1 MSKPFAARA
10 RCPSAYVVFRYQCCP
25 YVLHQLQCLPEQCL
39 WGGGLASKAFA
50 DGYVNGSNTYYGYKA
65 DAGYSEERLRIEVH
79 YYNTL
84 DEALNP
90 DKSQENPLGK
100 FIRVRYI
107 ANDPVEGKTPDYWHL
122 RPLWWF
128 GVPEGVTNV
137 QHITLQRNE
146 EGKCDPNAEHKR
158 GEKNNACAS
167 RPGFVK
173 FPEHTYADPQDWQG
187 ISRWYKEGNELNKTL
202 NDYVLNQYD
211 NNGNTNNQWNNYKP
225 DDDPATD
232 GLSAIF
238 TDWESAGRR
247 YYNFSYVAE
256 ITDSAYKQRDKKPLR
271 FAAGIRRPVGNWR
284 YAAGLTQALPVI
296 SEHVSVAYP
305 AVTPVADASAV
316 SDEEKKAIIAAIK
329 KANENN
335 ENFNKFLKEGDD
347 GITIAQ
353 NGTATVTFSDNT
365 TVVLPGTLLVEQKL
379 KMSEQ
384 YKPTL
389 PKKTPVVNLQ
399 KLTADE
405 KTKVRQAII
414 DANGNDKP
422 NEFLNHIKKDS
433 TGGYD
438 LQVGENGEVSVEY
451 QDGSKIT
458 LSASDVVFQGATIA
472 DWAPYTV
479 PSPIPVDNV
488 KQLTAQDLT
497 NIKNAFDDAN
507 QTLPVYKDAK
517 EKNKNDYITVDKTS
531 GDVTIKWKDGS
542 TTTIQAWQFL
552 KERPKTPEPQPNPNP
567 ESKKH
572 FTVTPAAKLAMV
584 PFDPFSLKAEDLT
597 SAGPTKAALDNL
609 EATLAGYVKDADTQ
623 QKVADLTVEYGVDA
637 NGAGTVTFKAPGY
650 EVATYPMGVFCKQ
663 DVNKQSD
670 TPTTEQKTTP
680 ETGGDEHSTFKYNVT
695 KTKIAGQ
702 QATPQEAVAAL
713 KQFVKDNYNGVTDAD
728 LQSFTSDIPVST
740 KWTPKDGTKNM
751 GPYDGTKDD
760 SGPITSISLDINKG
774 IIVNGLIWL
783 DGDPAGWAPD
793 MEGSVITIKPEDL
806 YTTSST
812 KQDHTLEALKKQAKA
827 LLKKRTDEHVNA
839 DDFTRAGIENA
850 AQLNDAAIEAMND
863 EGKLRELIKKLS
875 EAKHLDRKPNPIG
888 EIEVDDPKNLTEED
902 FKAAVKA
909 FLQANYDNAE
919 NISIDKIPYII
930 PKTLT
935 PKKGTVLMELKSDT
949 NPGGMDSV
957 KYTNSDYTKLVFCK
971 STGDELFTV
980 SVKYKK
986 KTTSPAVTAEELK
999 QMKDAAKATIDRN
1012 PNLTKDQKKQLT
1024 DEIDNAQ
1031 TPDAIKDILKKAE
1044 NQANTNKTSNDPKV
1058 KGEITNNTSGEN
1070 AKKGAN
1076 DKKEQED
1083 KKQQEKKDNQQLQKD
1098 KTNATNEIDKLDN
1111 LTPQEKDKLK
1121 KEINGAGTSAAVQQ
1135 IREKAKAINDA
1146 NGALKGDATTGGLF
1160 FLDHGTGKD
1169 EDKALNDLL
1178 GGTSQKDATLTA
1190 LDQALKTNNA
1200 TADSIT
1206 NALKAAQRAN
1216 GINEATAK
1224 AKANA
1229 ILDAKKAALDA
1240 AYNNL
1245 TDAQKPA
1252 AKDAYEKATK
1262 AITDAKSGV
1271 DNATKPSEI
1280 QTALAG
1286 VKDETIKAAQKAIA
1300 DAKGKRD
1307 TSQNTNDSNDAL
1319 NEEKKAQ
1326 IDRINKS
1333 DLPDDKKTEAINSIN
1348 KDSHRLGDPTGIANR
1363 ALKAQ
1368 KIADALKKIDE
1379 FPHLNNAQK
1388 KAFKDIISSTDA
1400 ENHKDAN
1407 GNDTGVDDIDDALAN
1422 ATNTDN
1428 AMARLEE
1435 LEKQADTFAKG
1446 DKYKGAPQDKKDA
1459 FNAAKSAAAAVLN
1472 IEKGDSKG
1480 AAEVNTLYNDLL
1492 KAMQAAGSNVKGALR
1507 TDALSSEVTA
1517 DKALKPD
1524 TTADPK
1530 TPGSSVYT
1538 TASADKKTAFDK
1550 ALQEAEKALKDA
1562 EKALDDAINADVPT
1576 ADAAAAA
1583 QKNVDDAL
1591 DKLIKARVALDGVDT
1606 KPLVD
1611 EVAGADATK
1620 DTPEYKYAD
1629 KDKQAA
1635 YGKAIEDAKKL
1646 LDKLT
1651 GKGAGAQP
1659 GGQPGQGG
1667 DQLTTKEQKQDAINK
1682 ALKAIAEAKAA
1693 LDGKAPAGSE
1703 DFYALHAMYRL
1714 YNPYTHEHLFTTD
1727 AAEKDNLVSL
1737 GWNFEG
1743 ITGKVYMHGEKGGV
1757 YRLYNPNTGE
1767 HHYTTKEDEVAAC
1780 VKAGWRNEGVKF
1792 FSVLDEDKQTVGMVS
1807 MYNPYE
1813 KKFYHHYTSD
1823 ADEIAKMVKDG
1834 WRKEEIKWYAAK

>member
-1 MSKPFAARA
+1 MSLQQHEQTIRGARTMPVRLRRFSLPVLPVCAA
-10 RCPSAYVVFRYQCCP
+10 SAA
-25 YVLHQLQCLPEQCL
+25 VLAGTMLL
-39 WGGGLASKAFA
+39 GGGLASKAFA
-50 DGYVNGSNTYYGYKA
+50 DGYVNGTNTYYGYKA
-65 DAGYSEERLRIEVH
+65 DAGYSEDRLRIEVH

-84 DEALNP
+84 QGALNA
-90 DKSQENPLGK
+90 DASQENPLGK

-107 ANDPVEGKTPDYWHL
+107 ANDPLEQGKTPDRWAL
-122 RPLWWF
+122 RPFWWF

-146 EGKCDPNAEHKR
+146 AGKCDPSAVHKR
-158 GEKNNACAS
+158 GEKNNACAT
-167 RPGFVK
+167 RKDFVIASDNV
-173 FPEHTYADPQDWQG
+173 YANPQDWQG

-211 NNGNTNNQWNNYKP
+211 NSGNTNNQWNNYKP

-238 TDWESAGRR
+238 TDWESAGTR
-247 YYNFSYVAE
+247 YYDFSYVAE

-271 FAAGIRRPVGNWR
+271 FAAGIRRTVGNWR
-284 YAAGLTQALPVI
+284 YAAGLTQVLPAI

-305 AVTPVADASAV
+305 AVTPVVNTRAV
-316 SDEEKKAIIAAIK
+316 SDDEKKAIIAAIK
-329 KANENN
+329 EANKNN

-347 GITIAQ
+347 GITIGQ
-353 NGTATVTFSDNT
+353 EGTATVTFSDNT

-389 PKKTPVVNLQ
+389 PKKTPVINLYQ
-399 KLTADE
+399 LTPDE

-414 DANGNDKP
+414 DANGNENP
-422 NEFLNHIKKDS
+422 NDFLKNLKKDS
-433 TGGYD
+433 GGQYD
-438 LQVGENGEVSVEY
+438 LTVEENGDVEATY
-451 QDGSKIT
+451 TDGSSYT

-472 DWAPYTV
+472 EWAPYTV
-479 PSPIPVDNV
+479 PSPIEVDNV
-488 KQLTAQDLT
+488 KALNNQDLA
-497 NIKNAFDDAN
+497 NIKKAFNDAN
-507 QTLPVYKDAK
+507 KDLPVYKDAQK
-517 EKNKNDYITVDKTS
+517 ADADNYIKVNVSS

-572 FTVTPAAKLAMV
+572 FKVTPAAQPTTV
-584 PFDPFSLKAEDLT
+584 TFDPFSLKAEDLT
-597 SAGPTKAALDNL
+597 AAGPTQAALDNL
-609 EATLAGYVKDADTQ
+609 KDTLAGFVKDADTQ
-623 QKVADLTVEYGVDA
+623 QKVDELTVLTIEYGVDA
-637 NGAGTVTFKAPGY
+637 NGAGTVTFKASGY
-650 EVATYPMGVFCKQ
+650 EDATYPMGVFFKQ
-663 DVNKQSD
+663 KLDKQTPKETAHNPQGKTQYKYKVKPVQID
-670 TPTTEQKTTP
+670 GNTPT
-680 ETGGDEHSTFKYNVT
+680 
-695 KTKIAGQ
+695 
-702 QATPQEAVAAL
+702 PQNQIEAL
-713 KQFVKDNYNGVTDAD
+713 KQFVLSNYGTDVSSDSGANTGTYVLKQTDTPVSGTEGIQYYDKDAAEPAGVTTISLETDGSIKVQGFEKGDNNSKELFTVPVSELYVKKTTTPVDHTVSDLKELAKQIRDKQKQKGVTDAD
-728 LQSFTSDIPVST
+728 FKRVGI
-740 KWTPKDGTKNM
+740 
-751 GPYDGTKDD
+751 D
-760 SGPITSISLDINKG
+760 S
-774 IIVNGLIWL
+774 
-783 DGDPAGWAPD
+783 
-793 MEGSVITIKPEDL
+793 
-806 YTTSST
+806 
-812 KQDHTLEALKKQAKA
+812 
-827 LLKKRTDEHVNA
+827 A
-839 DDFTRAGIENA
+839 DDDTING
-850 AQLNDAAIEAMND
+850 MD

-888 EIEVDDPKNLTEED
+888 NIEVDDPNNLTEED

-935 PKKGTVLMELKSDT
+935 PKKGTVLMELTSDA
-949 NPGGMDSV
+949 NPGGIDSV
-957 KYTNSDYTKLVFCK
+957 KYTNSEYKKLVFCK
-971 STGDELFTV
+971 STGDKLFTV
-980 SVKYKK
+980 SVTYKK

-1012 PNLTKDQKKQLT
+1012 PNLTKDQKTQLKG
-1024 DEIDNAQ
+1024 EIDNAQ

-1044 NQANTNKTSNDPKV
+1044 NQANTNKTSTDPKV
-1058 KGEITNNTSGEN
+1058 QGEITNNKSGTD
-1070 AKKGAN
+1070 AQAAAN

-1083 KKQQEKKDNQQLQKD
+1083 KQKQSDKQNQQLQQDKKD
-1098 KTNATNEIDKLDN
+1098 ASDTIDGLGN
-1111 LTPQEKDKLK
+1111 LTKDEKDKLK
-1121 KEINGAGTSAAVQQ
+1121 QEINGADTPAAVQQ
-1135 IREKAKAINDA
+1135 ILEKAKAINNAKDA
-1146 NGALKGDATTGGLF
+1146 LQNDVNKGALP

-1190 LDQALKTNNA
+1190 LEQALKADNA

-1206 NALKAAQRAN
+1206 NALKAAQRQN

-1224 AKANA
+1224 AKATA
-1229 ILDAKKAALDA
+1229 TLEAKEKAL
-1240 AYNNL
+1240 
-1245 TDAQKPA
+1245 
-1252 AKDAYEKATK
+1252 KDAYDKLTPEQQANAKQQYEAATT
-1262 AITDAKSGV
+1262 AISTAKENV
-1271 DNATKPSEI
+1271 TKATKPSQI
-1280 QTALAG
+1280 ATALAS
-1286 VKDETIKAAQKAIA
+1286 VTDETINAAKKAIE
-1300 DAKGKRD
+1300 DAKGTRD
-1307 TSQNTNDSNDAL
+1307 TSQNTNDNADAL
-1319 NEEKKAQ
+1319 TQEKNAQ
-1326 IDRINKS
+1326 KQRIDSSNLS
-1333 DLPDDKKTEAINSIN
+1333 PEDKKKVKDDIDNNSY
-1348 KDSHRLGDPTGIANR
+1348 RLGDATGIANR

-1368 KIADALKKIDE
+1368 KIDDALKKIDE
-1379 FPHLNNAQK
+1379 LKHLNNAQK

-1428 AMARLEE
+1428 AMARLEVLKE
-1435 LEKQADTFAKG
+1435 QADTFAKG
-1446 DKYKGAPQDKKDA
+1446 NEYKNADQGKKNDFDA
-1459 FNAAKSAAAAVLN
+1459 AASAAAAVLN
-1472 IEKGDSKG
+1472 KEQGDSKG
-1480 AAEVNTLYNDLL
+1480 AAEVNTLYSDLL
-1492 KAMQAAGSNVKGALR
+1492 KAMQAIDSTVEGKLR
-1507 TDALSSEVTA
+1507 TEALSCEVDA
-1517 DKALKPD
+1517 DKLLVPDD
-1524 TTADPK
+1524 TTDPK
-1530 TPGSSVYT
+1530 KPGSSKYI
-1538 TASADKKTAFDK
+1538 TASPDKKTAFDT
-1550 ALQEAEKALKDA
+1550 ALQEAKQ
-1562 EKALDDAINADVPT
+1562 ALDAANSTHVTT
-1576 ADAAAAA
+1576 ADSVAEA
-1583 QKNVDDAL
+1583 QKKVDDAL

-1629 KDKQAA
+1629 KEKQAA
-1635 YGKAIEDAKKL
+1635 YDKAIEDAQKL

-1651 GKGAGAQP
+1651 GKGAGAQPGGQPGQP

-1667 DQLTTKEQKQDAINK
+1667 DQLTTKEQKQDALNK
-1682 ALKAIAEAKAA
+1682 ALSAIADAKAA
-1693 LDGKAPAGSE
+1693 LDGKEPTGAE

>member
-1 MSKPFAARA
+1 MSLQQHEQTIRGARTMPVRLRRFSLPVPPVCAA
-10 RCPSAYVVFRYQCCP
+10 SAA
-25 YVLHQLQCLPEQCL
+25 VLAGTMLL
-39 WGGGLASKAFA
+39 GGGLASKAFA
-50 DGYVNGSNTYYGYKA
+50 DGYVNGTNTYYGYKA

-84 DEALNP
+84 QGALNA
-90 DKSQENPLGK
+90 DASQENPLGK

-107 ANDPVEGKTPDYWHL
+107 ANDPLEQGKTPDRWAL
-122 RPLWWF
+122 RPFWWF

-146 EGKCDPNAEHKR
+146 AGTCDPSAVHKR
-158 GEKNNACAS
+158 GEKNNACAT
-167 RPGFVK
+167 RRDFVIASDNV
-173 FPEHTYADPQDWQG
+173 YANPQDWQG
-187 ISRWYKEGNELNKTL
+187 ISRKYNEGKDALNKTL
-202 NDYVLNQYD
+202 TDYVLKKYD
-211 NNGNTNNQWNNYKP
+211 NSGNTENQWDNYKI
-225 DDDPATD
+225 DDNAETD

-238 TDWESAGRR
+238 TDWESAGTR
-247 YYNFSYVAE
+247 YYDFSYVAE
-256 ITDSAYKQRDKKPLR
+256 ITDSAYKQRDTKPLR
-271 FAAGIRRPVGNWR
+271 FAAGIRRTIGNWR
-284 YAAGLTQALPVI
+284 YAAGLTQVLPAI

-305 AVTPVADASAV
+305 AVTPVANAGNVS
-316 SDEEKKAIIAAIK
+316 SDEKTQIIAAIK

-353 NGTATVTFSDNT
+353 DGTATVTFSDNT
-365 TVVLPGTLLVEQKL
+365 TVVLPGSLLVEQKL

-414 DANGNDKP
+414 DANGKDTPND
-422 NEFLNHIKKDS
+422 FLKHIKKDS

-458 LSASDVVFQGATIA
+458 LSASVVVFQGATIA
-472 DWAPYTV
+472 EWAPYAV
-479 PSPIPVDNV
+479 PLPIPVDNV
-488 KQLTAQDLT
+488 KQLTAQELT
-497 NIKNAFDDAN
+497 NIKKAFDDAN
-507 QTLPVYKDAK
+507 QTLPVYKDAQK
-517 EKNKNDYITVDKTS
+517 ADENGYITVDKSS

-552 KERPKTPEPQPNPNP
+552 KERAKTPEPQPNPP
-567 ESKKH
+567 VAEEEKT
-572 FTVTPAAKLAMV
+572 FTVTPGQTATQV
-584 PFDPFSLKAEDLT
+584 NFDPFSMTD
-597 SAGPTKAALDNL
+597 
-609 EATLAGYVKDADTQ
+609 
-623 QKVADLTVEYGVDA
+623 ADLTTYEQQLSGLTSVLKALSAKDA
-637 NGAGTVTFKAPGY
+637 KDASVAVTITEVSYSVKDGKGYITFKAQGY
-650 EVATYPMGVFCKQ
+650 KDAVYPMGMFFKQ
-663 DVNKQSD
+663 RPEMQ
-670 TPTTEQKTTP
+670 TPKETEHNPQGKTQY
-680 ETGGDEHSTFKYNVT
+680 KYKVKPVQYEGNT
-695 KTKIAGQ
+695 S
-702 QATPQEAVAAL
+702 TPQDWGKAL
-713 KQFVKDNYNGVTDAD
+713 KQFILSNYGTDLTNDNTVVDSYSLKETDKAVEGTQGMQRYVQGEHDGAGILTISVGDQGVLKIQGYETGNSNPKELFTVPASELYVKKTTTPVDHTVSDLKALAKQIRDEQTQKGVTD
-728 LQSFTSDIPVST
+728 
-740 KWTPKDGTKNM
+740 
-751 GPYDGTKDD
+751 
-760 SGPITSISLDINKG
+760 
-774 IIVNGLIWL
+774 
-783 DGDPAGWAPD
+783 
-793 MEGSVITIKPEDL
+793 
-806 YTTSST
+806 
-812 KQDHTLEALKKQAKA
+812 
-827 LLKKRTDEHVNA
+827 
-839 DDFTRAGIENA
+839 DDFKRAGIDSTDDDTINS
-850 AQLNDAAIEAMND
+850 MD
-863 EGKLRELIKKLS
+863 EVKLRELIKKLS
-875 EAKHLDRKPNPIG
+875 EAKHLKRNYNEIG
-888 EIEVDDPKNLTEED
+888 NVEVDDPTNPTEED

-909 FLQANYDNAE
+909 FLQANYDGTGEITGSNGVYT
-919 NISIDKIPYII
+919 IPGTLK
-930 PKTLT
+930 PKA
-935 PKKGTVLMELKSDT
+935 GTMLMELTSNT
-949 NPGGMDSV
+949 NPGGIAKV
-957 KYTNSDYTKLVFCK
+957 KYANSDYTKLVFCT
-971 STGDELFTV
+971 SMGAQLFTV
-980 SVKYKK
+980 NVTYTKK
-986 KTTSPAVTAEELK
+986 AAAPTVSDEDLQK
-999 QMKDAAKATIDRN
+999 MKDAAKATIDRN
-1012 PNLTKDQKKQLT
+1012 PNLTKDQKEKFKG
-1024 DEIDNAQ
+1024 DIEKAND
-1031 TPDAIKDILKKAE
+1031 PVAIKKVLSDADT
-1044 NQANTNKTSNDPKV
+1044 QAQNNAKSTDQKIKD
-1058 KGEITNNTSGEN
+1058 ELANNTSGEN
-1070 AKKGAN
+1070 AKKDAD

-1083 KKQQEKKDNQQLQKD
+1083 KKQQQKNDENQLQAD

-1121 KEINGAGTSAAVQQ
+1121 KEITGDGTGSDPNGAGTSDAVRK
-1135 IREKAKAINDA
+1135 IVDKAKVINKA
-1146 NGALKGDATTGGLF
+1146 KGALKSDATTGGLF

-1169 EDKALNDLL
+1169 EDKALNELL
-1178 GGTSQKDATLTA
+1178 GGTPKKDTTLTA
-1190 LDQALKTNNA
+1190 LEQALKADNA

-1216 GINEATAK
+1216 GINEANAK

-1252 AKDAYEKATK
+1252 AKEAYEKATK

-1271 DNATKPSEI
+1271 DNATKPSQI
-1280 QTALAG
+1280 KTALAG
-1286 VKDETIKAAQKAIA
+1286 VKDDTITAAQKAIA

-1307 TSQNTNDSNDAL
+1307 TTQNTNDNADAL
-1319 NEEKKAQ
+1319 TKEKNEQKQRIDNSNLSPEDKQKAKDD
-1326 IDRINKS
+1326 IDNKS
-1333 DLPDDKKTEAINSIN
+1333 TN
-1348 KDSHRLGDPTGIANR
+1348 RLGDPTGIANR

-1379 FPHLNNAQK
+1379 FTHLNNAQK
-1388 KAFKDIISSTDA
+1388 QAFKDIITSTDA

-1428 AMARLEE
+1428 AMARLEVLKE
-1435 LEKQADTFAKG
+1435 QADKFAKS
-1446 DKYKGAPQDKKDA
+1446 DKFNGASQDKKDA
-1459 FNAAKSAAAAVLN
+1459 FNAAASAAAAVLN
-1472 IEKGDSKG
+1472 KEKGDSKG
-1480 AAEVNTLYNDLL
+1480 AAEVNTLYSDLL
-1492 KAMQAAGSNVKGALR
+1492 KAMQDAGSDVKGALR
-1507 TDALSSEVTA
+1507 TDALKNEVDA

-1550 ALQEAEKALKDA
+1550 ALQEAEKALEDA
-1562 EKALDDAINADVPT
+1562 KTADVST

-1583 QKNVDDAL
+1583 QKKVDDAL
-1591 DKLIKARVALDGVDT
+1591 DKLIKARIALDGVDT

-1611 EVAGADATK
+1611 EVGGADATK
-1620 DTPEYKYAD
+1620 ETPEYKYAD
-1629 KDKQAA
+1629 KEKQAA
-1635 YGKAIEDAKKL
+1635 YDKAINDAQKL
-1646 LDKLT
+1646 LDTLA
-1651 GKGAGAQP
+1651 GAGAGAQP
-1659 GGQPGQGG
+1659 GGQPGVQPGQGAG
-1667 DQLTTKEQKQDAINK
+1667 QLATKEQKQDAINK
-1682 ALKAIAEAKAA
+1682 ALKAIADAKAA

-1727 AAEKDNLVSL
+1727 AGEKDNLVSL

-1792 FSVLDEDKQTVGMVS
+1792 FSVLDEDKQVVGMVS

>member
-1 MSKPFAARA
+1 M
-10 RCPSAYVVFRYQCCP
+10 RCISCSACRNNVA
-25 YVLHQLQCLPEQCL
+25 
-39 WGGGLASKAFA
+39 GGGLASKAFA
-50 DGYVNGSNTYYGYKA
+50 DGYVNGTNTYYGYKA

-84 DEALNP
+84 QDALNA
-90 DKSQENPLGK
+90 DKNQENPLGR

-107 ANDPVEGKTPDYWHL
+107 ANDPSGEGKTPDRWAF
-122 RPLWWF
+122 RPFWWF

-146 EGKCDPNAEHKR
+146 AGKCDPNAVHKR
-158 GEKNNACAS
+158 GEKNNACAT
-167 RPGFVK
+167 RKDFVIASDNV
-173 FPEHTYADPQDWQG
+173 YANPQDWQS
-187 ISRWYKEGNELNKTL
+187 ISRKYSEGKDELNKTL

-211 NNGNTNNQWNNYKP
+211 NSGNTNNQWNNYKP

-238 TDWESAGRR
+238 TDWESAGTR
-247 YYNFSYVAE
+247 YYDFSYVAE
-256 ITDSAYKQRDKKPLR
+256 ITDSAYKQRDIKPLR

-284 YAAGLTQALPVI
+284 YAAGLTQALPAI

-305 AVTPVADASAV
+305 AVTPVANASAV
-316 SDEEKKAIIAAIK
+316 SDDEKKAIIAAIK

-335 ENFNKFLKEGDD
+335 KNFNKFLKEGDD
-347 GITIAQ
+347 GITIGKD
-353 NGTATVTFSDNT
+353 GTATVTFSDNT
-365 TVVLPGTLLVEQKL
+365 TVVLPGALLVEQKL

-414 DANGNDKP
+414 DANGKDTPND
-422 NEFLNHIKKDS
+422 FLKNLKKGSD
-433 TGGYD
+433 GQYALD
-438 LQVGENGEVSVEY
+438 VKDNGDVEAIY
-451 QDGSKIT
+451 SDGSSYT

-479 PSPIPVDNV
+479 PSPIEVDNV
-488 KQLTAQDLT
+488 KSLSDQDVA
-497 NIKNAFDDAN
+497 NIKKAFNDAN
-507 QTLPVYKDAK
+507 KDLPVYQDAQK
-517 EKNKNDYITVDKTS
+517 ADADNYITVDKTS
-531 GDVTIKWKDGS
+531 GNVTIKWKDGS

-552 KERPKTPEPQPNPNP
+552 KERAKTPEPQPSPNP

-572 FTVTPAAKLAMV
+572 FKVMPAAQPKTV
-584 PFDPFSLKAEDLT
+584 PFDPFSLKADDLT
-597 SAGPTKAALDNL
+597 TEGGATKAALDSL
-609 EATLAGYVKDADTQ
+609 KGTLKSYVKDADTQ
-623 QKVADLTVEYGVDA
+623 QEVANLTVEYGVDA

-650 EVATYPMGVFCKQ
+650 EDATYPMGVFFKQ

-702 QATPQEAVAAL
+702 KATPQEAVVAL

-728 LQSFTSDIPVST
+728 LQTVADNVAVS
-740 KWTPKDGTKNM
+740 KNWTPKAGTKNM
-751 GPYDGTKDD
+751 GPYGGTRDD
-760 SGPITSISLDINKG
+760 SGPISSIKLVTTDNG
-774 IIVNGLIWL
+774 IEVIGHPWL
-783 DGDPAGWAPD
+783 DGDPADWDAAT
-793 MEGSVITIKPEDL
+793 EIAVITIKPEDL

-827 LLKKRTDEHVNA
+827 LLKKRTDEHLNA

-875 EAKHLDRKPNPIG
+875 EAKHLERKSNPIG
-888 EIEVDDPKNLTEED
+888 EIEVDDPTQPTEED

-919 NISIDKIPYII
+919 NISIDQIPYTI
-930 PKTLT
+930 PNTLT
-935 PKKGTVLMELKSDT
+935 PKKGTVLMELTSNT
-949 NPGGMDSV
+949 NPDGIASV
-957 KYTNSDYTKLVFCK
+957 KYTNSDYTNLEFFPSK
-971 STGDELFTV
+971 GDKLFTV
-980 SVKYKK
+980 KVTYKK
-986 KTTSPAVTAEELK
+986 KAAAPAVSADELK
-999 QMKDAAKATIDRN
+999 NMKDAAKATIDRN
-1012 PNLTKDQKKQLT
+1012 PNLTKEQKTQLKS
-1024 DEIDNAQ
+1024 EIDNAQ

-1044 NQANTNKTSNDPKV
+1044 NQANTNKTSTDPKV

-1083 KKQQEKKDNQQLQKD
+1083 KDKQNEQQAQQLQKD

-1121 KEINGAGTSAAVQQ
+1121 KEITGDGTGAKPNGADTPAVVQQ
-1135 IREKAKAINDA
+1135 ILEKAKAINDA
-1146 NGALKGDATTGGLF
+1146 KGALKSDATTGGLF
-1160 FLDHGTGKD
+1160 FLDHGTGKGED
-1169 EDKALNDLL
+1169 EALNKLL

-1428 AMARLEE
+1428 AMARLEALKE
-1435 LEKQADTFAKG
+1435 QADKFANGNEYKNAKQADKNAF
-1446 DKYKGAPQDKKDA
+1446 DA
-1459 FNAAKSAAAAVLN
+1459 AASAAAEVLN
-1472 IEKGDSKG
+1472 KEKDDNSKG
-1480 AAEVNTLYNDLL
+1480 AAEVNTLYSDLL
-1492 KAMQAAGSNVKGALR
+1492 KAMQAIDSSVKGKGALR

-1524 TTADPK
+1524 DTTDPK

-1538 TASADKKTAFDK
+1538 TASPDKKTAFDN
-1550 ALQEAEKALKDA
+1550 ALKDAEKALKDA
-1562 EKALDDAINADVPT
+1562 EKALEDAKTADVFT
-1576 ADAAAAA
+1576 ADNAAAA
-1583 QKNVDDAL
+1583 QKKVDDAL
-1591 DKLIKARVALDGVDT
+1591 DKLIKARLALDGVDT

-1611 EVAGADATK
+1611 EVAVADATK

-1629 KDKQAA
+1629 KEKQAA
-1635 YGKAIEDAKKL
+1635 YDKAIDDAQKL
-1646 LDKLT
+1646 LDTLA
-1651 GKGAGAQP
+1651 GAGAGAQP
-1659 GGQPGQGG
+1659 GGQPGAQPGQGAG
-1667 DQLTTKEQKQDAINK
+1667 QLATKEQKQDAINK
-1682 ALKAIAEAKAA
+1682 ALKAIADAKAA

>member
-1 MSKPFAARA
+1 MCCIS
-10 RCPSAYVVFRYQCCP
+10 CSACWNNVAG
-25 YVLHQLQCLPEQCL
+25 
-39 WGGGLASKAFA
+39 GGGLASKAFA
-50 DGYVNGSNTYYGYKA
+50 DGYVNGTNTYYGYKA

-90 DKSQENPLGK
+90 DTSKENPLGK
-100 FIRVRYI
+100 FVHVRYI
-107 ANDPVEGKTPDYWHL
+107 ANDPGEGKTPDFWHM
-122 RPLWWF
+122 RPFWWF
-128 GVPEGVTNV
+128 GVPEGVKNV

-146 EGKCDPNAEHKR
+146 EGSCNSETVHKP
-158 GEKNNACAS
+158 GEKNKKCAS
-167 RPGFVK
+167 RDGFV
-173 FPEHTYADPQDWQG
+173 TVSANSYANPQDWQG

-284 YAAGLTQALPVI
+284 YAAGLTQALPAI

-365 TVVLPGTLLVEQKL
+365 TVVLPGSLLVEQKL

-414 DANGNDKP
+414 DANGGKNP

-438 LQVGENGEVSVEY
+438 LQVGEDGEVSVEY

-472 DWAPYTV
+472 EWAPYTV
-479 PSPIPVDNV
+479 PSPIEVANLSSLSDEDVD
-488 KQLTAQDLT
+488 KIKTAF
-497 NIKNAFDDAN
+497 NNANKD
-507 QTLPVYKDAK
+507 LPVYQDAK
-517 EKNKNDYITVDKTS
+517 KADEDNYITVDKTS

-552 KERPKTPEPQPNPNP
+552 KESPKTPEPQPNPNP

-572 FTVTPAAKLAMV
+572 FKVTPAENPATV

-597 SAGPTKAALDNL
+597 AAGATQAALDNL
-609 EATLAGYVKDADTQ
+609 KGKLKSYVKDADTQ
-623 QKVADLTVEYGVDA
+623 QEVADLTVEYGVDA

-650 EVATYPMGVFCKQ
+650 EDATYPMGVFCKQ
-663 DVNKQSD
+663 DANKQ
-670 TPTTEQKTTP
+670 TPKETEHNPQGKTQYKYKVKP
-680 ETGGDEHSTFKYNVT
+680 IQYDGDNP
-695 KTKIAGQ
+695 
-702 QATPQEAVAAL
+702 TPQNQIEAL
-713 KQFVKDNYNGVTDAD
+713 KQFVKSNYGTDVSNDSGVSGGIYVLKKTDVPVSGTEGIQYYDKDATEPAGVTTISSETDGSIKVQGFEKGDNNSKALFTVPASELYVKKTTTPVDHTVSDLKALAKQIRDEQKQKGVTD
-728 LQSFTSDIPVST
+728 
-740 KWTPKDGTKNM
+740 
-751 GPYDGTKDD
+751 
-760 SGPITSISLDINKG
+760 
-774 IIVNGLIWL
+774 
-783 DGDPAGWAPD
+783 
-793 MEGSVITIKPEDL
+793 
-806 YTTSST
+806 
-812 KQDHTLEALKKQAKA
+812 
-827 LLKKRTDEHVNA
+827 
-839 DDFTRAGIENA
+839 DDFKRAGIDSTDDNA
-850 AQLNDAAIEAMND
+850 INGMDD

-875 EAKHLDRKPNPIG
+875 EAKHLKRNYNEIG
-888 EIEVDDPKNLTEED
+888 NVEVDDPTNPTEDD
-902 FKAAVKA
+902 FKKAVEA
-909 FLQANYDNAE
+909 FIKANYDGTGEITGSNGVYT
-919 NISIDKIPYII
+919 IPN
-930 PKTLT
+930 TLT
-935 PKKGTVLMELKSDT
+935 PKKGTVLMELTSNT
-949 NPGGMDSV
+949 NPGGIASV
-957 KYTNSDYTKLVFCK
+957 KYTNSNFNKLVFCK

-980 SVKYKK
+980 VVKYKK
-986 KTTSPAVTAEELK
+986 KAASPAVSAEELK

-1012 PNLTKDQKKQLT
+1012 PNLTKEQKEKFKG
-1024 DEIDNAQ
+1024 DIEKANDR
-1031 TPDAIKDILKKAE
+1031 DAIKKVLSDADTQAKTNATSSDPAVKKAIE
-1044 NQANTNKTSNDPKV
+1044 
-1058 KGEITNNTSGEN
+1058 GNTSGTD
-1070 AKKGAN
+1070 AQAAAN
-1076 DKKEQED
+1076 DTHRKEDE
-1083 KKQQEKKDNQQLQKD
+1083 KNHTAQQNQQLQKD

-1121 KEINGAGTSAAVQQ
+1121 QEINGADTPAAVQQ
-1135 IREKAKAINDA
+1135 IREKAKAKNDA
-1146 NGALKGDATTGGLF
+1146 KGALKSDATTGGLF
-1160 FLDHGTGKD
+1160 FLDHGTGKGED
-1169 EDKALNDLL
+1169 EALNKLL
-1178 GGTSQKDATLTA
+1178 GGAQDKDAL
-1190 LDQALKTNNA
+1190 LKEIDKLLNKKNPAA
-1200 TADSIT
+1200 TADEIQQAY
-1206 NALKAAQRAN
+1206 NAAKRQNDINKAN
-1216 GINEATAK
+1216 AK
-1224 AKANA
+1224 AKATA
-1229 ILDAKKAALDA
+1229 TLEAKEKAL
-1240 AYNNL
+1240 
-1245 TDAQKPA
+1245 
-1252 AKDAYEKATK
+1252 KDAYDKLTPEQQANAKQQYEAATT
-1262 AITDAKSGV
+1262 AISTAKENV
-1271 DNATKPSEI
+1271 KKATKPSEI
-1280 QTALAG
+1280 NTALAG
-1286 VKDETIKAAQKAIA
+1286 VKDETIKSAQKAIA
-1300 DAKGKRD
+1300 DAKGTRD
-1307 TSQNTNDSNDAL
+1307 TSKNTNDNADAL
-1319 NEEKKAQ
+1319 TQEKNEQKQ
-1326 IDRINKS
+1326 RIDNSNLSPEDKQKVK
-1333 DLPDDKKTEAINSIN
+1333 DDIDNN
-1348 KDSHRLGDPTGIANR
+1348 SHRLGDPTGIANR

-1379 FPHLNNAQK
+1379 LTHLNNAQK
-1388 KAFKDIISSTDA
+1388 KAFKDIINTTDA

-1428 AMARLEE
+1428 AMARLEALKE
-1435 LEKQADTFAKG
+1435 QADKFAKG
-1446 DKYKGAPQDKKDA
+1446 DKYKGASQDKKDA
-1459 FNAAKSAAAAVLN
+1459 FNAAASAAAEVLN
-1472 IEKGDSKG
+1472 KEKDDNSKG

-1492 KAMQAAGSNVKGALR
+1492 KAMQAIDPSIKGALALR
-1507 TDALSSEVTA
+1507 TDALHSEVAA

-1524 TTADPK
+1524 DTTDPK

-1538 TASADKKTAFDK
+1538 TASPDKKTAFDN
-1550 ALQEAEKALKDA
+1550 ALKDA
-1562 EKALDDAINADVPT
+1562 EKALEDAKTADVST

-1583 QKNVDDAL
+1583 QKKVDDAL
-1591 DKLIKARVALDGVDT
+1591 DKLIKARIALDGVDT

-1611 EVAGADATK
+1611 EVAVADATK

-1629 KDKQAA
+1629 KEKQAA
-1635 YGKAIEDAKKL
+1635 YDKAIDDAQKL
-1646 LDKLT
+1646 LDTLA
-1651 GKGAGAQP
+1651 GAGAQP
-1659 GGQPGQGG
+1659 GGQPGQGAG
-1667 DQLTTKEQKQDAINK
+1667 QLATKEQKQDAINK
-1682 ALKAIAEAKAA
+1682 ALKAIADAKAA

>member
-1 MSKPFAARA
+1 MSTQQHEQTTRGARTLPRLHRFSLPVLPVCAA
-10 RCPSAYVVFRYQCCP
+10 SAA
-25 YVLHQLQCLPEQCL
+25 VLAGTMLM
-39 WGGGLASKAFA
+39 GGGLASKAFA

-65 DAGYSEERLRIEVH
+65 DAGYSEEHLRIEVH

-84 DEALNP
+84 QDALNP
-90 DKSQENPLGK
+90 EKSQENPLGK

-107 ANDPVEGKTPDYWHL
+107 ANDPGEGKTPDYWHL

-173 FPEHTYADPQDWQG
+173 FPEHTYANPQDWQS
-187 ISRWYKEGNELNKTL
+187 ISRWYKEGKDELNKTL

-211 NNGNTNNQWNNYKP
+211 TNGSTLKQWDNYKP
-225 DDDPATD
+225 DDPATD

-256 ITDSAYKQRDKKPLR
+256 ITDSAYKQRDIKPLR

-284 YAAGLTQALPVI
+284 YAAGLTQALPAI

-305 AVTPVADASAV
+305 AVTPVVNTRAV
-316 SDEEKKAIIAAIK
+316 SDDEKKAIIAAIK
-329 KANENN
+329 GANKNN
-335 ENFNKFLKEGDD
+335 ENFNKFLKERDD

-353 NGTATVTFSDNT
+353 DGTATVTFSDNT

-399 KLTADE
+399 KLTAAE

-414 DANGNDKP
+414 DANGGKNP

-458 LSASDVVFQGATIA
+458 LPASDVVFQGATIA

-479 PSPIPVDNV
+479 PSPIEVANLSSLSDEDVD
-488 KQLTAQDLT
+488 KIKTAF
-497 NIKNAFDDAN
+497 NNANKD
-507 QTLPVYKDAK
+507 LPVYQDAK
-517 EKNKNDYITVDKTS
+517 KADEDNYITVDKTS

-552 KERPKTPEPQPNPNP
+552 KESPKTPEPQPSPIP

-572 FTVTPAAKLAMV
+572 FKVTPAAQPKTV
-584 PFDPFSLKAEDLT
+584 PFDPFSLKADDLT
-597 SAGPTKAALDNL
+597 TEGDTKRALENL
-609 EATLAGYVKDADTQ
+609 KTTLKRCVKDADTQ
-623 QKVADLTVEYGVDA
+623 QEVANLTVEYGVDA

-650 EVATYPMGVFCKQ
+650 EDATYPMGVFFKQ

-702 QATPQEAVAAL
+702 KATAQEAIAAL

-728 LQSFTSDIPVST
+728 LQNVHDNLAVST
-740 KWTPKDGTKNM
+740 NWTPKDGTKNM
-751 GPYDGTKDD
+751 GPYDGTKDH
-760 SGPITSISLDINKG
+760 SGPITSISLGMDNG
-774 IIVNGLIWL
+774 IIVNGRLW
-783 DGDPAGWAPD
+783 DDDSADWDPGAEIA
-793 MEGSVITIKPEDL
+793 VITIKPEDL
-806 YTTSST
+806 YTTNST

-827 LLKKRTDEHVNA
+827 LLKKRTDEHLNA

-875 EAKHLDRKPNPIG
+875 EAKHLDRKWITPNSV
-888 EIEVDDPKNLTEED
+888 EVENTDALTEDD

-909 FLQANYDNAE
+909 FLQANYDGTGEITGSNGVYT
-919 NISIDKIPYII
+919 IPS
-930 PKTLT
+930 TLT

-949 NPGGMDSV
+949 NPSGIAKV
-957 KYTNSDYTKLVFCK
+957 KYTNSNYKTLVFCT
-971 STGDELFTV
+971 SMGAQLFTV
-980 SVKYKK
+980 DVTYTKK
-986 KTTSPAVTAEELK
+986 AAAPAVSADELK
-999 QMKDAAKATIDRN
+999 KMKDAAKATIDRN
-1012 PNLTKDQKKQLT
+1012 PNLTKEQKEKFKG
-1024 DEIDNAQ
+1024 DIEKAND
-1031 TPDAIKDILKKAE
+1031 PDAIKKVLSDADTRAKTNATSSDPAVKK
-1044 NQANTNKTSNDPKV
+1044 
-1058 KGEITNNTSGEN
+1058 EITNNTSGTD
-1070 AKKGAN
+1070 AQAAAN

-1083 KKQQEKKDNQQLQKD
+1083 KQKQNDQQNQQLQTD
-1098 KTNATNEIDKLDN
+1098 KTNASNAIDKLDN
-1111 LTPQEKDKLK
+1111 LTQQERDKLK
-1121 KEINGAGTSAAVQQ
+1121 KEITGDNTPAHQSGADTPAAVQQ
-1135 IREKAKAINDA
+1135 ILEKAKAINDA
-1146 NGALKGDATTGGLF
+1146 KGALKADATTGGLF

-1169 EDKALNDLL
+1169 EDKALNELL

-1190 LDQALKTNNA
+1190 LEQALKANNA

-1206 NALKAAQRAN
+1206 AALKAAQRAN

-1224 AKANA
+1224 AKATA
-1229 ILDAKKAALDA
+1229 TLDAKEKAL
-1240 AYNNL
+1240 
-1245 TDAQKPA
+1245 
-1252 AKDAYEKATK
+1252 KDAYDKLTPEQQAKAKQQYDAATT
-1262 AITDAKSGV
+1262 AISTAKENV
-1271 DNATKPSEI
+1271 KKATKPSEI
-1280 QTALAG
+1280 KTALAG
-1286 VKDETIKAAQKAIA
+1286 VKDDTITAAQKAIA
-1300 DAKGKRD
+1300 DAKGNRD
-1307 TSQNTNDSNDAL
+1307 TSQNTNDSADAL
-1319 NEEKKAQ
+1319 NKEKNEQKQ
-1326 IDRINKS
+1326 RIKNS
-1333 DLPDDKKTEAINSIN
+1333 NLSPEDKKKVKDDIDNNSH
-1348 KDSHRLGDPTGIANR
+1348 KLGDATGIANR

-1379 FPHLNNAQK
+1379 FKHLNNAQK
-1388 KAFKDIISSTDA
+1388 QAFKDIINSTDA
-1400 ENHKDAN
+1400 ENHKEAN

-1428 AMARLEE
+1428 AMARLEALKE
-1435 LEKQADTFAKG
+1435 QADKFAKG
-1446 DKYKGAPQDKKDA
+1446 EEYKKALSGQKDA
-1459 FNAAKSAAAAVLN
+1459 FNAAASAAAAVLN
-1472 IEKGDSKG
+1472 KEKGDSKG
-1480 AAEVNTLYNDLL
+1480 AAEVNTLYSDLL
-1492 KAMQAAGSNVKGALR
+1492 KAMQAIDSRVKGALR
-1507 TDALSSEVTA
+1507 TDALKSEVDA
-1517 DKALKPD
+1517 DKALK
-1524 TTADPK
+1524 DPK

-1538 TASADKKTAFDK
+1538 TASPDKKTAFDT
-1550 ALQEAEKALKDA
+1550 ALKDA
-1562 EKALDDAINADVPT
+1562 EKALKDANNADLST
-1576 ADAAAAA
+1576 ADNAAAA
-1583 QKNVDDAL
+1583 QKKVDDAL
-1591 DKLIKARVALDGVDT
+1591 DKLIKARLALDGVDT

-1611 EVAGADATK
+1611 EVAVADATK

-1629 KDKQAA
+1629 KEKQAA
-1635 YGKAIEDAKKL
+1635 YDKAIDDAQKL
-1646 LDKLT
+1646 LDTLA
-1651 GKGAGAQP
+1651 GAGAGAQP
-1659 GGQPGQGG
+1659 GGRPGQGG

-1682 ALKAIAEAKAA
+1682 ALKAIADAKAA

-1737 GWNFEG
+1737 GWKFEG

-1767 HHYTTKEDEVAAC
+1767 HHYTTKQDEVAAC